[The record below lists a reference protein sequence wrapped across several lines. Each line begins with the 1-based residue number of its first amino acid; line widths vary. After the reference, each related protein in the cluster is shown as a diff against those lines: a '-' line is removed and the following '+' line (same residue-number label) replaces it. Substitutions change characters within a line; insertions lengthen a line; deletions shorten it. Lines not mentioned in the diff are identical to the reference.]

1 MFTVRDPV
9 KVGKITKY
17 TVTGRD
23 AQGEWT
29 CQRRFNEFQALSTGL
44 LERWPGCFIPAIPE
58 KIALT
63 IDMSNMKMQNNDD
76 AEFVEG
82 RRILLEQFIR
92 QLSHFD
98 YLLESKEF

>member
-1 MFTVRDPV
+1 
-9 KVGKITKY
+9 
-17 TVTGRD
+17 
-23 AQGEWT
+23 
-29 CQRRFNEFQALSTGL
+29 L

>member
-1 MFTVRDPV
+1 M
-9 KVGKITKY
+9 
-17 TVTGRD
+17 
-23 AQGEWT
+23 
-29 CQRRFNEFQALSTGL
+29 